1 MKTDRED
8 FIKIIRYISVI
19 PVGAKRIA
27 DALIACGAT
36 IPVRC
41 KECVHYHSHGIGGC
55 DIGFALRVFKSD
67 FCSRGERKEE

>member
-41 KECVHYHSHGIGGC
+41 KECVYFRRGGIGSC
-55 DIGFALRVFKSD
+55 DIGFARRVFAND
-67 FCSRGERKEE
+67 FCSYGERKEK